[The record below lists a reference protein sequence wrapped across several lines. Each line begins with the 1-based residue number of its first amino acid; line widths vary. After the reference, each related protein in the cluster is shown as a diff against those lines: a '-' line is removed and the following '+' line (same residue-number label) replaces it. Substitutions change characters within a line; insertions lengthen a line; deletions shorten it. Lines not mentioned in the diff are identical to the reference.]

1 MSFVLCYIRSLDAL
15 ERKQGKLMTK
25 DLRKAQYR
33 GDLTIGDLVI
43 PCAVLDDGTRVV
55 SELGLTSTLGTS
67 GGKNYRLRD
76 KVEGTGGAGP
86 IPLFLASKALEPFYN
101 EVFDGTDLEPIEYI
115 DGAGKVAKGYSAAIL
130 PKVCEIWLKAREAQ
144 TLQSSQLPKAFKAEI
159 LMRGLAHIG
168 ITALVDEVTGYQQ
181 VREKDALQQ
190 ILSKYLTE
198 QAKKWTKTFP
208 DEFWFKLIKIK
219 GYPSYIAL
227 KRPSYVGHWVNDI
240 IYDRLAP
247 GLKSRLNELNPRSEK
262 GHRKAKHFQHLTED
276 HGFPELREHLMK
288 VMFLMD
294 ASSNKAEFERLLNKA
309 LPRLGDTLPLDLE
322 N

>member
-1 MSFVLCYIRSLDAL
+1 MAN
-15 ERKQGKLMTK
+15 KM
-25 DLRKAQYR
+25 RKAQYR
-33 GDLTIGDLVI
+33 GDLTIGDITI
-43 PCAVLDDGTRVV
+43 PCAVLDDGTRVI
-55 SELGLTSTLGTS
+55 SESGLTSTLGTA

-76 KVEGTGGAGP
+76 KVEGAAGTGRL
-86 IPLFLASKALEPFYN
+86 PLFLASKALEPFYHD
-101 EVFDGTDLEPIEYI
+101 VFDDSDLAPIEYVD
-115 DGAGKVAKGYSAAIL
+115 DGGKAGRGYSATIL
-130 PKVCEIWLKAREAQ
+130 PKVCEIWLKAREAK
-144 TLQSSQLPKAFKAEI
+144 TLQASQLPKAFKAEI

-198 QAKKWTKTFP
+198 QAKKWSKTFP

-227 KRPSYVGHWVNDI
+227 KRPAYVGHWVNDI
-240 IYDRLAP
+240 VYDRLAP
-247 GLKSRLNELNPRSEK
+247 GLKSRLNELNPRTEK
-262 GHRKAKHFQHLTED
+262 GHRKAKHFQYLTDD

-294 ASSNKAEFERLLNKA
+294 AASNKNEFERLLNKA
-309 LPRLGDTLPLDLE
+309 LPRLGDTLSLDLDE
-322 N
+322 T